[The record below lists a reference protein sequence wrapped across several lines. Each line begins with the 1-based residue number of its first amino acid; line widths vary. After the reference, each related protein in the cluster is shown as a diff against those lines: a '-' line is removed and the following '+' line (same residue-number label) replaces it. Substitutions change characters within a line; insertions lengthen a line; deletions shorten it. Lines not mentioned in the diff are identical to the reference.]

1 MRPIILRTSDASG
14 GTQTSDPAILDI
26 HGRPEVSLQ
35 LDITGTATCTVQQTL
50 DNLWDP
56 TITPTWFDYPDA
68 SLAGATADAQG
79 NYAFIPFAV
88 RLRQTAGNGS
98 AKLAIIQAGAGK
110 S

>member
-1 MRPIILRTSDASG
+1 MRPIVLTTSDASG
-14 GTQTSDPAILDI
+14 GTQTSAVAVLDI

-50 DNLWDP
+50 DNVWD
-56 TITPTWFDYPDA
+56 TSITPTWFDHPDTNLV
-68 SLAGATADAQG
+68 SATTDKQG
-79 NYAFIPFAV
+79 NYAYIPFAV

-98 AKLAIIQAGAGK
+98 AKLTIIQAGAGK

>member
-1 MRPIILRTSDASG
+1 MRPIVLTTTDASVSA
-14 GTQTSDPAILDI
+14 QTSSTAVLDI

-50 DNLWDP
+50 DNIWDS
-56 TITPTWFDYPDA
+56 TITPTWFDHPD
-68 SLAGATADAQG
+68 SNLVGATADKQG
-79 NYAFIPFAV
+79 NYAYIPFAV

-98 AKLAIIQAGAGK
+98 AKLTIIQAGAGK